1 MTKGRLID
9 FFNQGYSV
17 SPVIYQQIAEHF
29 TYKKLAKGEFQLLAE
44 KVCNEYFFL
53 EKGYMRAFVRDTES
67 NEVTTNFY
75 TPGQM
80 VFEVSSFFKR
90 GKSKENIHV
99 LSECEGWFITFS
111 QLNELFHT
119 IPEFRDFGRS
129 ILVQGFSELKSRM
142 LSMITETAEQRYIE
156 LLKSNPVIF
165 QHAPLKNIA
174 SFLGITDT
182 SLSRIR
188 KDFAKRR

>member
-1 MTKGRLID
+1 M
-9 FFNQGYSV
+9 S
-17 SPVIYQQIAEHF
+17 
-29 TYKKLAKGEFQLLAE
+29 LA
-44 KVCNEYFFL
+44 
-53 EKGYMRAFVRDTES
+53 
-67 NEVTTNFY
+67 
-75 TPGQM
+75 QM

-90 GKSKENIHV
+90 GKSKENIQA
-99 LSECEGWFITFS
+99 LSECEGWFITFA
-111 QLNELFHT
+111 QLNKLFHS

-156 LLKSNPVIF
+156 LLKSNPDIF

-188 KDFAKRR
+188 KEFAKKH

>member
-53 EKGYMRAFVRDTES
+53 EKGYMRAFVHDTAG

-90 GKSKENIHV
+90 GKSKENIHA

-111 QLNELFHT
+111 QLNELFHN